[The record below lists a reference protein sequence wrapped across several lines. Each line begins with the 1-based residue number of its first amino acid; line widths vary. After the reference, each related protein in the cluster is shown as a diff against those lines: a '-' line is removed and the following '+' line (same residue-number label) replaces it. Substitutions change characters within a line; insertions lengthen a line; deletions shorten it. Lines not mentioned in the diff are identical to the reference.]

1 MLQRSPRTGFALTR
15 HRSSRGVSKLQDRTL
30 LSPLNL
36 EMGRGREALCRP
48 PIPRFPAHPSGTGG
62 EGSDGSERGARG
74 CRTIPARLGMR
85 RKSGPTL
92 PSAVGKHL
100 GTGSAPVLPCK
111 KSPAGHP
118 RSPPGSAVQ
127 VKRKIS
133 VWQRRATTISS
144 VCLCPV
150 IPGASGTARFGFR
163 YTGIKVRAVLTN

>member
-1 MLQRSPRTGFALTR
+1 MLQRCPRTGFALTW
-15 HRSSRGVSKLQDRTL
+15 HRSSRGVSKLPGQDPPLPPEPGDGEGAR
-30 LSPLNL
+30 SPLQT
-36 EMGRGREALCRP
+36 P

-100 GTGSAPVLPCK
+100 GTGSAPLLPCK
-111 KSPAGHP
+111 KSAAGHP

-144 VCLCPV
+144 LCLCPV
-150 IPGASGTARFGFR
+150 IPGASGPREQPDLGLDTHG
-163 YTGIKVRAVLTN
+163 